1 MPAQSKKVSRGILE
15 NLAGFH
21 LRLAQLK
28 VFKDFEE
35 SMGDLNISPVG
46 FAVMEVLNQNP
57 GLTQSKLA
65 TAIFLDRSSVVP
77 LLDKMENRGLLSR
90 QASTTDRRNNHL
102 FLSEEGQALLA
113 KAMERVESH
122 ESKMA
127 KLLNP
132 DEYRQLITLLT
143 KLSP

>member
-102 FLSEEGQALLA
+102 FLSEDGLALLTR
-113 KAMERVESH
+113 AMERLESH
-122 ESKMA
+122 EARMA

-132 DEYRQLITLLT
+132 DEYRQLIALLT